1 MAWCPARTHRTWL
14 QAARLPTFRFRQRF
28 DLTVQS
34 VQSVL
39 SVLSLESSLCSLCS
53 LNVICQYMSYVCFK
67 DLHQAFYCR
76 LSLALW
82 IFVDLCGS
90 LSCCRPKVD
99 EREAEMDRR
108 CLHPGGGYCGVVEM
122 TWNDWRK
129 QKEKLETIGNIF
141 KHSSNGALPA
151 GGESTVVRCC
161 HSTNGWFQMFQY
173 VSKRVLTHFK
183 ITCRNIRNSCTVEV
197 PHRAALRPRAPAHPR
212 LLSRPEIPLASR
224 HHVVCTCCTLFTL

>member
-1 MAWCPARTHRTWL
+1 MSWHGV
-14 QAARLPTFRFRQRF
+14 LPGPTGRGSRQRDF
-28 DLTVQS
+28 PRFGFGKGLIW
-34 VQSVL
+34 
-39 SVLSLESSLCSLCS
+39 LCSQCSQCCQCCHLKVHYAHLTLYVNICHMFASKICIKHFIADCPWLCGS
-53 LNVICQYMSYVCFK
+53 
-67 DLHQAFYCR
+67 
-76 LSLALW
+76 LW
-82 IFVDLCGS
+82 IFVDL
-90 LSCCRPKVD
+90 CRPKVD

-108 CLHPGGGYCGVVEM
+108 GLHPGGGYCGVVEM